1 MTIIRLPD
9 ELINYI
15 FTYCQGSTNKVVK
28 KYIKYS
34 KKLLTGLI
42 GLSKINREYGFKII
56 QMPRLI
62 KSICYH
68 CPVCHIQLLSFEY
81 KSNINYH
88 GERMCSRD
96 CLLEYDSAISL
107 LHLSY

>member
-1 MTIIRLPD
+1 MTIMRLPD

-34 KKLLTGLI
+34 NKLLTGII

-56 QMPRLI
+56 KLPRLI

-68 CPVCHIQLLSFEY
+68 CPVCHIQLLSFEF
-81 KSNINYH
+81 KSNINYN
-88 GERMCSRD
+88 GERLCSRE
-96 CLLEYDSAISL
+96 CLLEYDAAISL